1 MILFI
6 ELKNI
11 SIKKIYGLVGFQI
24 PHNAFEKRLARI
36 VLSGKEIM
44 NYGKK
49 EIDSKIDK
57 INSSNKK
64 VFNKIKL
71 NVKIFAVIIVFTLIL
86 CVVFSVVGIVRGL
99 TDSAPDINE
108 ENIMPDGYPSIIY
121 DANGKKVQ
129 KLMGINANREYKKIT
144 DIPECVQNAF
154 VAIEDARF
162 YKHSGVDLQGI
173 LRAVFSALSDEKM
186 TQGASTITQQLLKN
200 QVFGGGNEKSFFG
213 KVSRKIQE
221 QSLAIK
227 LESTIDKKKIL
238 EYYLNTINLGQNT
251 MGVETASKR
260 YFGKSVSKLTVSEAA
275 VLAGITQNP
284 TEYNPITEQQN
295 NEAKRK
301 IILKNMLDQ
310 KYITED
316 EYEEALGD
324 DVYSRIQ
331 DINKE
336 KRTSSYGDINSYYVD
351 AVIENVVSDLKQ
363 KLGYTETQAYNA
375 IYREGLK
382 IYTCQDQSLQK
393 ICDDVINNDKYYQK
407 NTKSYLSYQLKVK
420 KSDGETESYT
430 EGDVRAFIN
439 DAHKK
444 RISFYFKNRKKAEK
458 YIKLFKKKNLDKH
471 DKILSESINLIKQPQ
486 ASFVLM
492 EQSTGKVRAIV
503 GGRGEKTANRTLN
516 RASSS
521 KRQPGSTFKVLSTY
535 LPALDTSGFTLA
547 NVMDDAPYKYPGT
560 NKRVK
565 DWDSSGYKGLT
576 SLRQGIVDS
585 VNIVTV
591 KTFQKVTPQT
601 GFDYLLN
608 LGFTT
613 LVDRRET
620 SDGQIYSD
628 IQLPT
633 ALGGLTDGVTNVELT
648 AAYAAIANGG
658 TYIKP
663 VYYTKIVDSK
673 GNVLLQNSKSGKKVM
688 KNTTAWLLTDA
699 MKDVIKRGTG
709 KKAAFKKIKM
719 PQAGKTGTTSDNT
732 DFWFEGYTPYYT
744 AGIWLGYDSMFTQMS
759 GSASK
764 IMWRDIMEKVHKVK
778 KLKNKNFK
786 KPEDIITRKIC
797 KKCGKLAVYGLCDR
811 ALDGNDIKTEYFAR
825 GTQPKESCDCH
836 VKYTFSNSTGHMAET
851 GASASTNDKVYL
863 NKDESTYKAQTKD
876 TPYLIP
882 GWLK

>member
-1 MILFI
+1 
-6 ELKNI
+6 
-11 SIKKIYGLVGFQI
+11 
-24 PHNAFEKRLARI
+24 
-36 VLSGKEIM
+36 M

-86 CVVFSVVGIVRGL
+86 CAVFSGVGIVRGL

-310 KYITED
+310 EYITED

-458 YIKLFKKKNLDKH
+458 YIKMFKKKNLDKH

>member
-1 MILFI
+1 
-6 ELKNI
+6 
-11 SIKKIYGLVGFQI
+11 
-24 PHNAFEKRLARI
+24 
-36 VLSGKEIM
+36 M

-64 VFNKIKL
+64 IFNKIKL

-86 CVVFSVVGIVRGL
+86 CAVFSGVGIVRGL

-310 KYITED
+310 EYITED

-336 KRTSSYGDINSYYVD
+336 KRTSSYGNINSYYVD

-420 KSDGETESYT
+420 KSDGETELYT

-648 AAYAAIANGG
+648 AAYAAIANSG

>member
-1 MILFI
+1 
-6 ELKNI
+6 
-11 SIKKIYGLVGFQI
+11 
-24 PHNAFEKRLARI
+24 
-36 VLSGKEIM
+36 M

-86 CVVFSVVGIVRGL
+86 CAVFSGVGIVRGL

-420 KSDGETESYT
+420 KSDGETELYT

-458 YIKLFKKKNLDKH
+458 YIKMFKKKNLDKH

-516 RASSS
+516 RAASS

-613 LVDRRET
+613 LVDRREN

>member
-1 MILFI
+1 
-6 ELKNI
+6 
-11 SIKKIYGLVGFQI
+11 
-24 PHNAFEKRLARI
+24 
-36 VLSGKEIM
+36 M

-86 CVVFSVVGIVRGL
+86 CAVFSGVGIVRGL

-420 KSDGETESYT
+420 KSDGETELYT

-458 YIKLFKKKNLDKH
+458 YIKMFKKKNLDKH

-516 RASSS
+516 RAASS

-591 KTFQKVTPQT
+591 KTFQKVIPQT

>member
-1 MILFI
+1 
-6 ELKNI
+6 
-11 SIKKIYGLVGFQI
+11 
-24 PHNAFEKRLARI
+24 
-36 VLSGKEIM
+36 M

-86 CVVFSVVGIVRGL
+86 CAVFSGVGIVRGL

-173 LRAVFSALSDEKM
+173 LRAVFSALSDEKV

-310 KYITED
+310 EYITED

-420 KSDGETESYT
+420 KSDGETELYT

-458 YIKLFKKKNLDKH
+458 YIKMFKKKNLDKH

-719 PQAGKTGTTSDNT
+719 TQAGKTGTTSDNT

-836 VKYTFSNSTGHMAET
+836 VKYTFSNSTGNMAET

>member
-1 MILFI
+1 
-6 ELKNI
+6 
-11 SIKKIYGLVGFQI
+11 
-24 PHNAFEKRLARI
+24 
-36 VLSGKEIM
+36 M

-86 CVVFSVVGIVRGL
+86 CAVFSGVGIVRGL

-310 KYITED
+310 EYITED

-420 KSDGETESYT
+420 KSDGETELYT

-458 YIKLFKKKNLDKH
+458 YIKMFKKKNLDKH

-719 PQAGKTGTTSDNT
+719 TQAGKTGTTSDNT

-797 KKCGKLAVYGLCDR
+797 KKCGKLAVYDLCDR

>member
-1 MILFI
+1 
-6 ELKNI
+6 
-11 SIKKIYGLVGFQI
+11 
-24 PHNAFEKRLARI
+24 
-36 VLSGKEIM
+36 M

-64 VFNKIKL
+64 IFNKIKL

-86 CVVFSVVGIVRGL
+86 CAVFSGVGIVRGL

-310 KYITED
+310 EYITED

-420 KSDGETESYT
+420 KSDGETELYT

-458 YIKLFKKKNLDKH
+458 YIKMFKKKNLDKH

-719 PQAGKTGTTSDNT
+719 TQAGKTGTTSDNT

-836 VKYTFSNSTGHMAET
+836 VKYTFSNSNGHMAET

>member
-1 MILFI
+1 
-6 ELKNI
+6 
-11 SIKKIYGLVGFQI
+11 
-24 PHNAFEKRLARI
+24 
-36 VLSGKEIM
+36 M

-86 CVVFSVVGIVRGL
+86 CAVFSGVGIVRGL

-310 KYITED
+310 EYITED

-420 KSDGETESYT
+420 KSDGETELYT

-458 YIKLFKKKNLDKH
+458 YIKMFKKKNLDKH

-516 RASSS
+516 RAASS

-673 GNVLLQNSKSGKKVM
+673 GNVLLQNSKFGKKVM

>member
-1 MILFI
+1 
-6 ELKNI
+6 
-11 SIKKIYGLVGFQI
+11 
-24 PHNAFEKRLARI
+24 
-36 VLSGKEIM
+36 M

-64 VFNKIKL
+64 IFNKIKL

-86 CVVFSVVGIVRGL
+86 CAVFSGVGIVRGL

-173 LRAVFSALSDEKM
+173 LRAVFSALSDEKV

-310 KYITED
+310 EYITED

-420 KSDGETESYT
+420 KPDGETELYT

-458 YIKLFKKKNLDKH
+458 YIKMFKKKNLDKH

-516 RASSS
+516 RAASS

>member
-1 MILFI
+1 
-6 ELKNI
+6 
-11 SIKKIYGLVGFQI
+11 
-24 PHNAFEKRLARI
+24 
-36 VLSGKEIM
+36 M

-86 CVVFSVVGIVRGL
+86 CAVFSGVGIVRGL

-144 DIPECVQNAF
+144 DIPACVQNAF

-310 KYITED
+310 EYITED